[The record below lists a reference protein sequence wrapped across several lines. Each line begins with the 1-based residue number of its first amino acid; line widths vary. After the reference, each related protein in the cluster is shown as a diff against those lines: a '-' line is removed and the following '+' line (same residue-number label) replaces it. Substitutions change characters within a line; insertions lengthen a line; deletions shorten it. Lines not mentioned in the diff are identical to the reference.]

1 MEAVPGAEAGPAHG
15 HRACSLCRAPACSP
29 LVLFQ
34 VWGGLE
40 DADVDAGLFSVCPW
54 LAVCGQQA
62 MMAEALGIANAPA
75 VWVCPASCSGW
86 VPLAA
91 KLIRAGSLVV
101 P

>member
-1 MEAVPGAEAGPAHG
+1 MDIMPAARAVPL
-15 HRACSLCRAPACSP
+15 RALPWCSSRCGEVRKMLMLMLGCSL
-29 LVLFQ
+29 L
-34 VWGGLE
+34 
-40 DADVDAGLFSVCPW
+40 CPW

-62 MMAEALGIANAPA
+62 VMADALGTANAPA

-91 KLIRAGSLVV
+91 KLIGAGSLVV